1 MKMNKLVKGLLV
13 GFIAL
18 QMVGCEEAKEV
29 ENLNIQDTNPVV
41 EEVKPTCKNCG
52 FELLEEDA
60 LNKFV
65 AETQEYIANEKDEE
79 RAHVLQLKVNALLKY
94 NGCNMCADTEVL
106 KGEEKVEAPVVKEE
120 PKEVAHDEDIEP
132 CVICGEF
139 EFKKDMIRMGDGYY
153 DEFCY
158 NEVTKVEEEV
168 EATPEIIEK
177 AVSID
182 NCEACGTTN
191 IEWMTNWD
199 YMCHDCGH
207 CGSVN

>member
-1 MKMNKLVKGLLV
+1 MIPTGNAEG
-13 GFIAL
+13 
-18 QMVGCEEAKEV
+18 
-29 ENLNIQDTNPVV
+29 NIQDKADLWKYYEINVYSLYDDILEVNNTHREPFDFPTRYMDVDFEEAPVV
-41 EEVKPTCKNCG
+41 K
-52 FELLEEDA
+52 
-60 LNKFV
+60 
-65 AETQEYIANEKDEE
+65 
-79 RAHVLQLKVNALLKY
+79 
-94 NGCNMCADTEVL
+94 
-106 KGEEKVEAPVVKEE
+106 EEKVEAPVVKEE
-120 PKEVAHDEDIEP
+120 PKEIAHDEDIEP

-139 EFKKDMIRMGDGYY
+139 GFKKDMIRMGDGYY

-168 EATPEIIEK
+168 EATPEMIEK

-191 IEWMTNWD
+191 IEWMSNWD